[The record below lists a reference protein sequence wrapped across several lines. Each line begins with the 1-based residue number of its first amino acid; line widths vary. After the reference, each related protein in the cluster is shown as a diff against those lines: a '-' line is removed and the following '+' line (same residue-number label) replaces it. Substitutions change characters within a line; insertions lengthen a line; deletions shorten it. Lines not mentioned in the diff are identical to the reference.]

1 MKALLLTLL
10 LTGVVHAQ
18 TTALAPLNFYQAS
31 FGGVDNYHDSARID
45 NPDFQDA
52 RNIMTDRG
60 YLEKRFGSTR
70 IIDAVQS
77 GYPINYVKEFITQ
90 SNVKKFIIQ
99 TSTIIY
105 ATDFSAAPVQIAT
118 VNVNGITSSV
128 SAYNKHYF
136 VNGYD
141 TAFAYDGT
149 SITLVP
155 EIPTGCKYLMFA
167 DERLW
172 CSNVSGYE
180 STVKVSAYGDP
191 ADWTIP
197 AVDPLPADAANSF
210 TMDRQDGK
218 PITCSYYSPYGK
230 VFWKRNKMFVV
241 KGVDNDSYEKYRISD
256 TVGCVDNRSVRLVQG
271 VVTWLAEDGIY
282 QWEGGS
288 NPPTLISREID
299 NTIKSIRQSVS
310 AADNQSISSY
320 ADFLQGQTDNNGPTA
335 SWDTTTNAGSIFP
348 SSWTVTDTE
357 STDFGKGTLSNISIS
372 TASGSFGLAT
382 ASFSTALDLFTD
394 NNYTANPA
402 WTVVGTCSNLS
413 APSGALR
420 TWDGNGQTCYL
431 HTSTVTYATGQWAIT
446 FGDAGIAKGNEFW
459 YYFVANTTNP
469 GTLDG
474 YALKHYLSIISG
486 AKYKINTI
494 LYKVTGG
501 TLSQLGAATYDNTVD
516 YCGAG
521 VTYTITRDSN
531 YLFTVSAAQ
540 ESCATPGVMLTATD
554 SAYIASS
561 AQILKWVTAASGYVD
576 LEMDSIF
583 VPSRT
588 TQSALY
594 TSRVFDTGFALPTGG
609 LFNVTVS
616 SDATSTVAMGVR
628 SSADNT
634 TWGATTAIA
643 SGDRIPLT
651 QRYWRYVSSLTVE
664 AGGVLMPSVKD
675 VTLTAVSTGTWD
687 SPVLYLGTAMSS
699 WGQFS
704 ALSSS
709 ADPKVQKYYTRAST
723 TAFTKTATL
732 PAWIEQPNNVNVA
745 CSTGSY
751 AQTRVVSL
759 LGSTTDSFQIQ
770 SFTLN
775 WYNGD
780 SKSVASLY
788 YDGRYY
794 LCANTSSNT
803 LTNDLCMVYQRNKK
817 WTLFDGQSWGAL
829 DLYNNYPY
837 AGDGLTSSKIWRIID
852 KDVYYDDN
860 TEPINAYA
868 VTKDFQFDGQN
879 NSKVLRQ
886 FYLES
891 FPNTAS
897 TVSLAYSVEKS
908 TTYYTTSQSLQ
919 MNTPFNDEIKSMFPG
934 FAKGRY
940 ARFKFSN
947 NVVNQNLKIDAYT
960 VFGDIERLYRR

>member
-10 LTGVVHAQ
+10 LTGVAQ
-18 TTALAPLNFYQAS
+18 AQTALAPLTFYQAS

-45 NPDFQDA
+45 NADFQDA
-52 RNIMTDRG
+52 RNVLTDRG
-60 YLEKRFGSTR
+60 YLEKRFGSRR
-70 IIDAVQS
+70 IIDGVQP

-99 TSTIIY
+99 TSTVIY
-105 ATDFSAAPVQIAT
+105 ATDFSAVPVQIAT

-149 SITLVP
+149 NVTLVP

-172 CSNVSGYE
+172 CTNVSGLE

-197 AVDPLPADAANSF
+197 AVDPLPADASNAF

-218 PITCSYYSPYGK
+218 PVTCAYYSPYGK

-256 TVGCVDNRSVRLVQG
+256 SVGCVDNRSVRLVQG
-271 VVTWLAEDGIY
+271 VVTWLAEDGVY

-320 ADFLQGQTDNNGPTA
+320 ADFVQGHA
-335 SWDTTTNAGSIFP
+335 TTNGARDTWDALAVAGSIIP
-348 SSWTVTDTE
+348 SSWTAVDTE
-357 STDFGKGTLSNISIS
+357 STDFGLGTLSNITIS
-372 TASGSFGLAT
+372 TADGSFGLAS

-394 NNYTANPA
+394 NNYSADPA

-413 APSGALR
+413 VASGILR
-420 TWDGNGQTCYL
+420 TWDGNNQTCYL
-431 HTSTVTYATGQWAIT
+431 HTSSVTYATGQWSIK
-446 FGDAGIAKGNEFW
+446 FGDVGTAKGNEFW

-469 GTLDG
+469 GTMDG
-474 YALKHYLSIISG
+474 YALKHYLSVISG
-486 AKYKINTI
+486 VKYKVNTV
-494 LYKVTGG
+494 LYKLTGG
-501 TLSQLGAATYDNTVD
+501 TLSQVGAATYDNTVD

-521 VTYTITRDSN
+521 VTYTITRNSD
-531 YLFTVSAAQ
+531 YGFTVSAAQ
-540 ESCATPGVMLTATD
+540 EGCATPGVMITATD
-554 SAYIASS
+554 TTYTASS
-561 AQILKWVTAASGYVD
+561 AQIIKFVTAASGYVD
-576 LEMDSIF
+576 LELDNIY
-583 VPSRT
+583 VPART
-588 TQSALY
+588 TQAASY
-594 TSRVFDTGFALPTGG
+594 TSRVFDTGFTTPIGG
-609 LFNVTVS
+609 EFSITVS
-616 SDATSTVAMGVR
+616 SDATSTVTAFIR
-628 SSADNT
+628 SSANNS
-634 TWGATTAIA
+634 TWSGLTQIANGA
-643 SGDRIPLT
+643 RIPLT
-651 QRYWRYVSSLTVE
+651 ERYWQYVSTLTVE

-675 VTLTAVSTGTWD
+675 VSLAAASTGTWD
-687 SPVLYLGTAMSS
+687 SHVLFLSADLSS
-699 WGQFS
+699 WGQFA
-704 ALSSS
+704 ALSTS
-709 ADPKVQKYYTRAST
+709 ADPDVQAYYIRAAT
-723 TAFTKTATL
+723 YAFAWDAAT
-732 PAWIEQPNNVNVA
+732 PAWVAQPNNVNVTCA
-745 CSTGSY
+745 TGTY
-751 AQTRVVSL
+751 AQVRVVS
-759 LGSTTDSFQIQ
+759 SFAAATDTFKVD

-794 LCANTSSNT
+794 LCANTSTGT

-852 KDVYYDDN
+852 KDVYFDDN
-860 TEPINAYA
+860 TEAINAYA
-868 VTKDFQFDGQN
+868 ITKDFQFDGQN
-879 NSKVLRQ
+879 NSKILRQ
-886 FYLES
+886 FYLEAY
-891 FPNTAS
+891 PNTAS

-919 MNTPFNDEIKSMFPG
+919 MNTPFNDEIKGMFPG

-940 ARFKFSN
+940 AKFKFSN
-947 NVVNQNLKIDAYT
+947 NVVNQTLKIDAYT